1 MKRTHEV
8 PLVAGM
14 TVGLAIGL
22 GGVAL
27 GTLLGRKEGQAMCRL
42 VQRAHQAS
50 DAGRH
55 RESSSLHMR
64 HLAQRARQTG
74 EQVARLAGEQYLP
87 KAKEAL
93 SGALA
98 YSRLNAKHAGSAD

>member
-8 PLVAGM
+8 PLVAGV
-14 TVGLAIGL
+14 TVGLAVGL

-27 GTLLGRKEGQAMCRL
+27 GTLLGRKEGRAMCQL
-42 VQRAHQAS
+42 VQQAHQAS
-50 DAGRH
+50 DAARR
-55 RESSSLHMR
+55 RENSSLHMR
-64 HLAQRARQTG
+64 HLAQRAREAG

-87 KAKEAL
+87 KATEAL

-98 YSRLNAKHAGSAD
+98 YSRPNGKHAGSAD